1 MYIDSFVCIAY
12 SCRRNVDKRNCMELT
27 YKWIA
32 IANRY
37 TQMYLNRQ
45 LEPYGLNAS
54 QYVFLLHICRRPG
67 ITQDKLPDL
76 IHINKSN
83 VTRALAQLE
92 SADLVRRESKPDDK
106 RTAHIYPTEKATA
119 LYPVIMEIVETW
131 DAILTGRL
139 TPEEK
144 GQLRLLLQK
153 AARTSCDFVSKDF

>member
-1 MYIDSFVCIAY
+1 MY
-12 SCRRNVDKRNCMELT
+12 KRQELT

-54 QYVFLLHICRRPG
+54 QYMFLLHICRRPG

-83 VTRALAQLE
+83 VTRALAQL
-92 SADLVRRESKPDDK
+92 SLI
-106 RTAHIYPTEKATA
+106 HI
-119 LYPVIMEIVETW
+119 
-131 DAILTGRL
+131 
-139 TPEEK
+139 
-144 GQLRLLLQK
+144 
-153 AARTSCDFVSKDF
+153 